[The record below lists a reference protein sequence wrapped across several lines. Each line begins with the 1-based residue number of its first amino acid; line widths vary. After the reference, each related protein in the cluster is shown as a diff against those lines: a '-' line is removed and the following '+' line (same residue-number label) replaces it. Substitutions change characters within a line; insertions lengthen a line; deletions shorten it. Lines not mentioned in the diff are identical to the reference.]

1 MVIWYYNKFYLH
13 TLHILIFAFGFSS
26 ITFKATKTSWK
37 KKTNDRETFLDKGLG
52 RVLESCV

>member
-37 KKTNDRETFLDKGLG
+37 KKLMTGKPFWTKAW
-52 RVLESCV
+52 VAC